1 VSEDGQPLQ
10 IDNPARLKRAVE
22 VSAEEPDWAVGVFEE
37 ILKRSP
43 KIRSRSSLP
52 LADAAR
58 LLLLETLIRRGDPW
72 KARPHAC
79 ALSQHLDL
87 TTPTR
92 ELMACGK
99 VILQTADLLGRASDY
114 EESLAL
120 SQAVWKAFADSEDQK
135 IRVMGIRALINT
147 VRPLG
152 LRGRFVE
159 ATQAME
165 QVAGLGEP
173 ALIAAEQMAAA
184 YGKDHLNVPEQEAV
198 ALGLR
203 VIILQDLGRE
213 REMRQ
218 ALADLDRRH
227 ATQSQPIIRWMLE
240 RVHQHIP
247 YEHSPQT
254 G

>member
-1 VSEDGQPLQ
+1 MSEDGQPLQ
-10 IDNPARLKRAVE
+10 IDDPARLKRAVE

-43 KIRSRSSLP
+43 EIRSRSSLP

-58 LLLLETLIRRGDPW
+58 LLLLETLIRRRDPW
-72 KARPHAC
+72 KARPHAFV
-79 ALSQHLDL
+79 LSQHLDL

-99 VILQTADLLGRASDY
+99 VILQTADLLGREGDY
-114 EESLAL
+114 EGSLAL
-120 SQAVWKAFADSEDQK
+120 SQAVWSAFADAEDQK
-135 IRVMGIRALINT
+135 IRVMGIRALIDT

-152 LRGRFVE
+152 LRGHFAE

-173 ALIAAEQMAAA
+173 ALLAVEQMAAA
-184 YGKDHLNVPEQEAV
+184 YGEGRLNVPEQEAV

-203 VIILQDLGRE
+203 VIILEGLGRE
-213 REMRQ
+213 QEMRQ
-218 ALADLDRRH
+218 ALAELDRRYD
-227 ATQSQPIIRWMLE
+227 TESTPMIRWMLE
-240 RVHQHIP
+240 HLHQHIP
-247 YEHSPQT
+247 HEQSPQT
-254 G
+254 Q